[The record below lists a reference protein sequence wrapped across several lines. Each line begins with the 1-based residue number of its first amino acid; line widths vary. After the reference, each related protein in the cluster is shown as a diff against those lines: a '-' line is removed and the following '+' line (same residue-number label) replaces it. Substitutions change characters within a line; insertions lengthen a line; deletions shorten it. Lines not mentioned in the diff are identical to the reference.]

1 MSSLSSI
8 YLYLSIY
15 ESNHIRLYLSKRIYP
30 SICLSL
36 WSCIHTYLPI
46 YLSIY
51 LYIYLS
57 IHTNLPICLC
67 VHLSTPIDLSIYLT
81 LTPMRLCMSV
91 CRCDHVST
99 PIYLS
104 IYLSIHPHKSTYHSV
119 CPSFPTHLSI
129 YLSIS
134 RLHLCVCACLSIHS
148 FIYLAAAYPC
158 IILLSI
164 YVPIHYR
171 STYVSVHP
179 SRHRPNN
186 PFLCVLS
193 MHPHQCTYSPLRVC
207 LSISIGS
214 SPTTHAS
221 MISIGSVTDCSE
233 RSKLAIPTLV
243 TWGPRV
249 GTGSLMRAL
258 PVTDWHTATE
268 RRCCS
273 PPPLLLPRVR
283 MTRCVPALWTRSTR
297 PGRTHRA
304 GTGCVEVTP
313 GRVQI
318 AARRPQF

>member
-1 MSSLSSI
+1 MVTFYHTVRFKSVCQAYYLSI

-15 ESNHIRLYLSKRIYP
+15 ESNHIRLSLSIQAY
-30 SICLSL
+30 I
-36 WSCIHTYLPI
+36 PI
-46 YLSIY
+46 YLSVVVTTY
-51 LYIYLS
+51 P
-57 IHTNLPICLC
+57 H
-67 VHLSTPIDLSIYLT
+67 
-81 LTPMRLCMSV
+81 
-91 CRCDHVST
+91 
-99 PIYLS
+99 LS
-104 IYLSIHPHKSTYHSV
+104 IYLSIRPHKSTYHSV

-243 TWGPRV
+243 T
-249 GTGSLMRAL
+249 
-258 PVTDWHTATE
+258 
-268 RRCCS
+268 
-273 PPPLLLPRVR
+273 
-283 MTRCVPALWTRSTR
+283 
-297 PGRTHRA
+297 
-304 GTGCVEVTP
+304 
-313 GRVQI
+313 
-318 AARRPQF
+318 